1 MEYVL
6 GNPENVDAQLLD
18 AVIYAFVEIN
28 PDGTLYVPTPRFLR
42 QIVQLKLE
50 KNHHYKAIAAIG
62 GWGTD
67 GFSDA
72 SSTPTSRYNF
82 AREAKNL

>member
-6 GNPENVDAQLLD
+6 GNQKMLMLKLLD

-42 QIVQLKLE
+42 QLVQLKLE
-50 KNHHYKAIAAIG
+50 KPALQVIAAIG
-62 GWGTD
+62 GWGIRR
-67 GFSDA
+67 F
-72 SSTPTSRYNF
+72 
-82 AREAKNL
+82 L